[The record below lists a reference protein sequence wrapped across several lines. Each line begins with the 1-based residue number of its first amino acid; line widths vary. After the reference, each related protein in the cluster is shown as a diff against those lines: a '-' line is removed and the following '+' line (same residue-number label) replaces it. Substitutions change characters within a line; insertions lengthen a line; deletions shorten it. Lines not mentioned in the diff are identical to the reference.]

1 MWSGHSCPLPLTFVR
16 RHHEWEGHESQSSQ
30 ATHSKPRLQPLR
42 FLWKSGA
49 SAPRKPPIKS
59 IWASA
64 HDDPLGA
71 PSLRFLQEP
80 ALSGVEGVG
89 GDAADR
95 KGLPLPQTPGK
106 LIRCH
111 SEPRRKR
118 GEESALPRSRPNT
131 RTPSW
136 FSPFAKCARSG
147 ARTASSLP
155 PKPKAGP
162 PADQNLSSFE

>member
-49 SAPRKPPIKS
+49 SAPRKPPMKS

-64 HDDPLGA
+64 PDDPLGA

-95 KGLPLPQTPGK
+95 KSLPLPQTPGK
-106 LIRCH
+106 LSLVIPNRA
-111 SEPRRKR
+111 
-118 GEESALPRSRPNT
+118 ESAVRNLPCHAAEPPRARHRGSY
-131 RTPSW
+131 PSQ
-136 FSPFAKCARSG
+136 G
-147 ARTASSLP
+147 ARRVDTHCVISASET
-155 PKPKAGP
+155 KARAN
-162 PADQNLSSFE
+162 PAKH